1 MLTMWRW
8 CLVLIVTAGCASVR
22 PAERGQELTASR
34 PSMTIGLC
42 EDYPEES
49 RSVESARRDLAAARA
64 LGAQVLRIAF
74 AWDAIESEPG
84 QYDWTFWDRFV
95 EMADEADIRL
105 IPYIC
110 YTPRWALD
118 AGGDER
124 FWRHPPKDPSRFAQ
138 FVTVLVNR
146 YKDRIHSWE
155 LWNEP
160 DNPDYWAGT
169 IEQYAQLV
177 KAGSQA
183 VRSADPSAVV
193 VLGGVA
199 WELDFVERLLRDHD
213 LSRWVDVI
221 NVHSYFE
228 TWSPDPLEFL
238 PQYVGRLREIIQR
251 YGNHQQIYM
260 AEVGYSS
267 YRNGA
272 LVSSAYWCAFDY
284 EHTEA
289 YQAQQLFKTLTLLAA
304 EGDVAVVAWYRIN
317 DLPDSQEVIG
327 DVNNRHLGLYHF
339 DGSAKPAA
347 AALARFTR
355 LMRGARPIDALVSV
369 NHTIDSAAQ
378 IHAFQRPD
386 GSVVIVGWLQTNVPG
401 DRPLTRGGEAHDPR
415 EQTVRV
421 TVDAPPLKRS
431 VMKLTLRGG
440 ALSILELTQRGTRRV
455 ELSGA
460 AAVPGAAGGR
470 LSPAAGAGLSTAAGA
485 GFSTAA
491 AR

>member
-1 MLTMWRW
+1 M
-8 CLVLIVTAGCASVR
+8 I
-22 PAERGQELTASR
+22 
-34 PSMTIGLC
+34 IGLC

-49 RSVESARRDLAAARA
+49 RSLESARRDLAAARA

-110 YTPRWALD
+110 YTPRWAAD

-124 FWRHPPKDPSRFAQ
+124 FWRHPPKDPSQFAQ
-138 FVTVLVNR
+138 FVTILVNR
-146 YKDRIHSWE
+146 YKDRIQSWE

-160 DNPDYWAGT
+160 DNPDYWVGT

-183 VRSADPSAVV
+183 VRAADPSAVV

-213 LSRWVDVI
+213 LSRSVDVI

-251 YGNHQQIYM
+251 YGDHQQIYM

-267 YRNGA
+267 YRHGA
-272 LVSSAYWCAFDY
+272 AVSSAYWCAFDY
-284 EHTEA
+284 EHSEA

-304 EGDVAVVAWYRIN
+304 DGDVALVAWYRIN

-327 DVNNRHLGLYHF
+327 DVNNRHLGLYRP
-339 DGSAKPAA
+339 DASAKPAA
-347 AALARFTR
+347 AALATFTR
-355 LMRGARPIDALVSV
+355 LMHGAWPIDALVSV
-369 NHTIDSAAQ
+369 NHSIDSDAQ
-378 IHAFQRPD
+378 IHAFQRPN
-386 GSVVIVGWLQTNVPG
+386 GNVVIVGWLQTNIRGNRPFTHGG
-401 DRPLTRGGEAHDPR
+401 DAHDR
-415 EQTVRV
+415 RKQSVRV
-421 TVDAPPLKRS
+421 TVASPPLKRRAID
-431 VMKLTLRGG
+431 LTLRGG
-440 ALSILELTQRGTRRV
+440 ELTILELTQPAMHRV

-460 AAVPGAAGGR
+460 AAVPGAARGGF
-470 LSPAAGAGLSTAAGA
+470 SPAAGADLS
-485 GFSTAA
+485 SAA